1 MAQITLDRVRR
12 ILRKTLGWE
21 SFTASLIT
29 SVEASSAC
37 PTACISKDGRMQ
49 YHPEF
54 VDKYVEDESDL
65 FSLIVHELMHP
76 LFDHFVHGPGK
87 LENIGADA
95 VINAIISRVFSRQ
108 SNRGKLFRGFYQNEG
123 MEGLLR
129 PDSDM
134 NQGRYG
140 KLYRMLYAGQP
151 APRLSTGEVI
161 QSLKVLAPEN
171 ERPEVALLGSH
182 GNEGGGPTE
191 GRKSGEAVTENSNRT
206 RRLADL
212 LLKAAQ
218 EQGGPAGGQFDS
230 LIQVL
235 VQSARSGK
243 SLRKD
248 LLQRY
253 STRRKLDRI
262 VEQSNRRSLAVS
274 PIPLH
279 PTKRDLVLM
288 AADIPLF
295 QYHNHVS
302 RPTRDKQGLAVYL
315 DVSGSVFEELPKI
328 LGVLHQLRQTLKTIF
343 MFSNKVVEISF
354 AQLMKGDLKST
365 YGTDFDCVADS
376 IVENRFD
383 RAVVIT
389 DGFASL
395 DEERAEMLRNRR
407 VRLLTI
413 LIGMKNDCP
422 DLKPF
427 GDIVQLEEV
436 TN

>member
-1 MAQITLDRVRR
+1 MAQITLDKVRR
-12 ILRKTLGWE
+12 VLRKTLGWE

-29 SVEASSAC
+29 SVEASHAC

-76 LFDHFVHGPGK
+76 LFDHFVHGSGK

-108 SNRGKLFRGFYQNEG
+108 SNRGKLFRRFYQDEG

-129 PDSDM
+129 PESDM
-134 NQGRYG
+134 NQGRYA
-140 KLYRMLYAGQP
+140 KLYRLLYMTQDT
-151 APRLSTGEVI
+151 PRLSTGEVI

-171 ERPEVALLGSH
+171 ESPEVALLGSH
-182 GNEGGGPTE
+182 GNEGDGPGDASE
-191 GRKSGEAVTENSNRT
+191 SGEAESKDNERT
-206 RRLADL
+206 ARLAEL

-218 EQGGPAGGQFDS
+218 EQGGQHAGQCDS
-230 LIQVL
+230 LLQLL
-235 VQSARSGK
+235 VQAARSGK
-243 SLRKD
+243 SLKKD

-253 STRRKLDRI
+253 ATRRKLDKI
-262 VEQSNRRSLAVS
+262 VEQSQRRSLSVS

-295 QYHNHVS
+295 QYHNQLS
-302 RPTRDKQGLAVYL
+302 RPTKDQQGLAVYL
-315 DVSGSVFEELPKI
+315 DVSGSVLADLPRI

-343 MFSNKVVEISF
+343 LFSNKVVEISF
-354 AQLMKGDLKST
+354 TQLMKGELEST

-413 LIGMKNDCP
+413 LIGMKTNCP
-422 DLKPF
+422 DLEPF
-427 GDIVQLEEV
+427 GDIVGLEEV